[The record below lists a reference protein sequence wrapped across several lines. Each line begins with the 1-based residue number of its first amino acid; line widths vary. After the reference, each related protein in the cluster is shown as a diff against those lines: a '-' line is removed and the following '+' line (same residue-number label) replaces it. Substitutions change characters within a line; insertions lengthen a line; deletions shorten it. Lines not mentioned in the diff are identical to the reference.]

1 MITIN
6 DLQDRNYKRQ
16 GIVHSGSVATGHNAE
31 IEPGVSIRLYGLER
45 NHRKEP
51 FTYERT
57 FKLGDVAEYDSYN
70 LSYLGVIAAIGERT
84 VTLEAHGRRHR
95 LSIFDFSWR
104 NRHLDLEATAKRN
117 LDTMQCI

>member
-1 MITIN
+1 L
-6 DLQDRNYKRQ
+6 DAPAARAPACA
-16 GIVHSGSVATGHNAE
+16 SVLRHTS